1 MRRKKKL
8 TTGQK
13 LLIGAGAAL
22 GIGLLISATT
32 PKKTD
37 TYLPP
42 VNPSPTPQPDTTPQP
57 QPQPQPQPEPT
68 SNYDLLKGYM
78 NKTGVPVTQ
87 YTDRLELQMNYNGLP
102 RKFQFWNNGRF
113 MFYWR
118 DAAGSWKTSTKGN
131 YTNGGRV
138 LTITDGTK
146 AGQIK
151 NGTDVLLNIK
161 NAL

>member
-1 MRRKKKL
+1 M
-8 TTGQK
+8 
-13 LLIGAGAAL
+13 IGAGVAL
-22 GIGLLISATT
+22 GAGLLISATA

-42 VNPSPTPQPDTTPQP
+42 VDTTPTPQPDTTPQP
-57 QPQPQPQPEPT
+57 EPTAQPQPAAT
-68 SNYDLLKGYM
+68 SNYDLLKNYM
-78 NKTGVPVTQ
+78 NQTGIPVTQ
-87 YTDRLELQMNYNGLP
+87 YTDRIQLIMNYNGYP

-113 MFYWR
+113 FFYWQ
-118 DAAGSWKTSTKGN
+118 DNTGKWNLSTKGN

-151 NGTDVLLNIK
+151 NGSDVLINIK